1 MAHSIEYLTEKLEE
15 VKFNDDCFFSEH
27 LSYEQEFLNK
37 VKEKT
42 QREIEDSDV
51 SYFFNKRSMS
61 IGFENLKTN
70 ESIAK
75 QLLVK
80 IDLLM
85 DEYFFRK
92 KGLPELGWCSKYLL
106 DRRSV
111 NYHKECQ
118 VFKKMK

>member
-1 MAHSIEYLTEKLEE
+1 
-15 VKFNDDCFFSEH
+15 
-27 LSYEQEFLNK
+27 
-37 VKEKT
+37 
-42 QREIEDSDV
+42 
-51 SYFFNKRSMS
+51 MS
-61 IGFENLKTN
+61 IGFENLKTK

-85 DEYFFRK
+85 VEYFFRQ
-92 KGLPELGWCSKYLL
+92 KGLQELGWCSKYLL

-111 NYHKECQ
+111 NYRKECQ